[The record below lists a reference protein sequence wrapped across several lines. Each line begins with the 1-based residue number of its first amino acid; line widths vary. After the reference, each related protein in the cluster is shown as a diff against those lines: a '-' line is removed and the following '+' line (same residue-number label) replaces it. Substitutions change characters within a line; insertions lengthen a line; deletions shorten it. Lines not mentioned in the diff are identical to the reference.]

1 METSMDDF
9 IRFQIKLNILMSSAG
24 RQIQKNYEKNLKKLK
39 WSVYRYLREVPVFS
53 PILTH
58 RTKNRKSDSE
68 NTAKVTYTLT
78 FSQFWLKYFEITPN
92 LR

>member
-1 METSMDDF
+1 MDDF

-24 RQIQKNYEKNLKKLK
+24 RQIQKNYEMNFKKLK
-39 WSVYRYLREVPVFS
+39 WSVYRYLRKVPFFS

-58 RTKNRKSDSE
+58 RTKNPKSDSE
-68 NTAKVTYTLT
+68 NTAKVTYTLM
-78 FSQFWLKYFEITPN
+78 FSQFWLKYFEITLN